1 MKDEKERIKM
11 YKNLA
16 EHLLCQIYTKEN
28 LKKMKQTIKEK
39 DQYTKQYS
47 CGGQTISRG
56 YYCLSLIEEIIVT
69 NVTRGKLL
77 KQLTKKSRPDYCYYF
92 DEDKMVLVQSNFSDE
107 KRFYRYEW
115 IYRDGDLE
123 CSIQTTLDDIE
134 EQMNEDDEKWFEM
147 ITCSTYEED
156 RVVSNAFLSC
166 YLDPD
171 NFVLLLEEYKYNQKK
186 QLVSAVMTNASVSP
200 GFFNEDVSNLDFVY
214 DAEGSLMKCII
225 NGDESEDDPV
235 RIPPT
240 VRELITGET
249 QLVNKKALTEAE
261 LSRELKKAVKE
272 WKGEDIYAISVF
284 INHDGDEVTDFAVS
298 YNPEENQEGEERWNY
313 ACWDQD
319 EESLMYLLD
328 EKDADW
334 KKLLDLCA
342 KSVCKL
348 QQNQFFSKLFSQDIP
363 VIIHGYEY
371 AEEELE
377 ATRKANPAGQAD
389 EFFEAMKDLGIVE

>member
-56 YYCLSLIEEIIVT
+56 YYCPSLIEELVVT

-92 DEDKMVLVQSNFSDE
+92 DNDMLVLIIENFSKE
-107 KRFYRYEW
+107 KEFYGYEW
-115 IYRDGDLE
+115 ICR
-123 CSIQTTLDDIE
+123 TLDAEYSINAD
-134 EQMNEDDEKWFEM
+134 NYGFNM
-147 ITCSTYEED
+147 ITYSTYEEA
-156 RVVSNAFLSC
+156 RVISNAFLSS
-166 YLDPD
+166 YLDSD
-171 NFVLLLEEYKYNQKK
+171 NFVLLLEDYKYNQKK
-186 QLVSAVMTNASVSP
+186 QLVSAVMTSVNVSP
-200 GFFNEDVSNLDFVY
+200 GFFNEDVFNLDFVY
-214 DAEGSLMKCII
+214 DSDDSLVKCII

-235 RIPPT
+235 RIPPI
-240 VRELITGET
+240 VRELITGEPQPT
-249 QLVNKKALTEAE
+249 KKKTLTETD
-261 LSRELKKAVKE
+261 LLRELKKVVKE
-272 WKGEDIYAISVF
+272 WKGEDIYAISIL
-284 INHDGDEVTDFAVS
+284 INHDGNEVTDFAVS
-298 YNPEENQEGEERWNY
+298 CNQEENQKGEERWNY
-313 ACWDQD
+313 ACWSQD
-319 EESLMYLLD
+319 EESLMHLLD
-328 EKDADW
+328 EKEADW

-348 QQNQFFSKLFSQDIP
+348 QQTQFFSKLFGQQIP

-377 ATRKANPAGQAD
+377 ATRVANPAGQAD
-389 EFFEAMKDLGIVE
+389 EFFYEMKKLGLIE